1 MEKLRPLLAVVLGL
15 MLWVQGIAIAA
26 APVAVADMTSK
37 GTDSF
42 EAQRSPSPLKSVEMP
57 CHGDEAPS
65 VPPCECCD
73 GDCTGMAGCAAGSVA
88 GTPFVSVPAEAP
100 LHGAI
105 AARSWSAQTAVL
117 PLPIRPP
124 IVSHA

>member
-1 MEKLRPLLAVVLGL
+1 MEKLRPFLAVVLGL
-15 MLWVQGIAIAA
+15 MLWVQGFAIAA
-26 APVAVADMTSK
+26 APVAVAD
-37 GTDSF
+37 
-42 EAQRSPSPLKSVEMP
+42 EAAESAMEMP

-65 VPPCECCD
+65 LPPCDCCD
-73 GDCTGMAGCAAGSVA
+73 GDCTGMAGCATGSVA

-100 LHGAI
+100 LHVAI